1 MVYLF
6 QIVEPVVTPTEASP
20 DLTIGELLM
29 KGGWVMVPL
38 FILSI
43 FTLYIVIE
51 RLLYLKTATQRKSGF
66 IQQVKKSL
74 QDADIKSARLIA
86 QQESSATG
94 KMILSALDYIGKPF
108 REVESIMETSAEIE
122 LGKMERNIA
131 YLGIIA
137 GVAPMLGFIGT
148 ISGIIKIFYS
158 ISLADNISI
167 GIIAGGLYEK
177 MITSGAGLVVGVIAY
192 VCYHLLQ
199 QRIQRHTLHLQE
211 DALDFLKALTGSSK

>member
-1 MVYLF
+1 MLLF
-6 QIVEPVVTPTEASP
+6 QIIEPVTDAAAATPELSV
-20 DLTIGELLM
+20 GELLM
-29 KGGWVMVPL
+29 KGGWVMIPL

-43 FTLYIVIE
+43 FTLYIVVE

-66 IQQVKKSL
+66 IQDVKKSL

-86 QQESSATG
+86 QQDNSATG

-108 REVESIMETSAEIE
+108 KEVESIMETSAEIE
-122 LGKMERNIA
+122 LGKMERNIP

-192 VCYHLLQ
+192 VCYHMLE
-199 QRIQRHTLHLQE
+199 QRIQRYTLHLQE
-211 DALDFLKALTGSSK
+211 DALEFLKVLTGTSK

>member
-1 MVYLF
+1 MLLF
-6 QIVEPVVTPTEASP
+6 QIVEPIAEEAAAAP
-20 DLTIGELLM
+20 DLSIGELLM

-38 FILSI
+38 FILSV
-43 FTLYIVIE
+43 FTLYIVVE
-51 RLLYLKTATQRKSGF
+51 RLLYLKTATQRKANF
-66 IQQVKKSL
+66 IPDVRRAL

-86 QQESSATG
+86 QQEPSATG
-94 KMILSALDYIGKPF
+94 KMVLSALDYIGKPF
-108 REVESIMETSAEIE
+108 REVESIMETASEIE
-122 LGKMERNIA
+122 LAKMERNIA

-192 VCYHLLQ
+192 VCYHMLEQ
-199 QRIQRHTLHLQE
+199 KIQRYTLHLQE

>member
-1 MVYLF
+1 MLYLF
-6 QIVEPVVTPTEASP
+6 QIVEPIATEAAAAP
-20 DLTIGELLM
+20 DLTVGELLL
-29 KGGWVMVPL
+29 KGGVVMIPL
-38 FILSI
+38 FILSVI
-43 FTLYIVIE
+43 TLYIVVE
-51 RLLYLKTATQRKSGF
+51 RLLYLKTATQRKPNF
-66 IQQVKKSL
+66 IPQIKKSL

-86 QQESSATG
+86 QQEPSATG
-94 KMILSALDYIGKPF
+94 KMISNALDYIGKPS

-148 ISGIIKIFYS
+148 ISGIIRIFYS

-177 MITSGAGLVVGVIAY
+177 MITSGSGLVVGVIAY
-192 VCYHLLQ
+192 VCYHMLQ
-199 QRIQRHTLHLQE
+199 QKIQRYTIHLQE
-211 DALDFLKALTGSSK
+211 DALEFLKTLTGTSK

>member
-1 MVYLF
+1 MLYLF
-6 QIVEPVVTPTEASP
+6 QIVEPVATEIP
-20 DLTIGELLM
+20 DLTIGDLLL
-29 KGGWVMVPL
+29 KGGVVMIPL

-43 FTLYIVIE
+43 ITLYIVIE
-51 RLLYLKTATQRKSGF
+51 RMLYLKSVAQRKPGF
-66 IQQVKKSL
+66 ILQIKKSL
-74 QDADIKSARLIA
+74 QDGDIKSARLIA
-86 QQESSATG
+86 QQETSATG
-94 KMILSALDYIGKPF
+94 KMIYSALDYIGKPF

-148 ISGIIKIFYS
+148 ISGIIRIFYS

-177 MITSGAGLVVGVIAY
+177 MVTSGAGLVVGVIAY
-192 VCYHLLQ
+192 VCYHILQ
-199 QRIQRHTLHLQE
+199 QRIQRFTLHLQE
-211 DALDFLKALTGSSK
+211 DALDFLKALTGTSK

>member
-1 MVYLF
+1 MLLF
-6 QIVEPVVTPTEASP
+6 QIIEPVTDAAAATPELSV
-20 DLTIGELLM
+20 GELLM
-29 KGGWVMVPL
+29 KGGWVMIPL

-43 FTLYIVIE
+43 FTLYIVVE

-66 IQQVKKSL
+66 IQEVKKSL
-74 QDADIKSARLIA
+74 QEADIKSARLIA
-86 QQESSATG
+86 QQEPSATG

-108 REVESIMETSAEIE
+108 KEVESIMETSAEIE
-122 LGKMERNIA
+122 LGKMERNIP

-192 VCYHLLQ
+192 VCYHMLEQ
-199 QRIQRHTLHLQE
+199 KIQRYTLHLQE
-211 DALDFLKALTGSSK
+211 DALEFLKVLTGTSK